1 MYLTR
6 SQKYDIMVYG
16 VKYMFTDVDVIR
28 VGHTER
34 EPLKFKQLVTDD
46 GEALENCFFNEYA
59 LPIPGFIPVKKSADS
74 KATMYINADK
84 LFALVVD
91 DDQQDN
97 MRTDLIKPKEYKEKG

>member
-16 VKYMFTDVDVIR
+16 VKYMFTECDVIR
-28 VGHTER
+28 VRHIER
-34 EPLKFKQLVTDD
+34 ETLMFKKLVTDD
-46 GEALENCFFNEYA
+46 GETLEDCFFNEYA

-84 LFALVVD
+84 LLAIVVS